1 MWILIVLAV
10 IIIIIGL
17 FMYMVSRPVN
27 VTAKITAYYDIE
39 KKEWIKLP

>member
-1 MWILIVLAV
+1 MWIWIVLAV

-17 FMYMVSRPVN
+17 FIYMLSRPVN
-27 VTAKITAYYDIE
+27 VTAKIIAYYDEE